1 MQRLCFRVILLHNSE
16 EMRVNGLRLLLMFC
30 FAICLAAP
38 SGAEEARVLTLDEA
52 IATALG
58 ENPGMT
64 AAEASVE
71 ISESL
76 VRSANS
82 AYYPE
87 IYTRLVFPFIGR
99 ESGFFLDQLIWDFGR
114 TSSRVKS
121 SKAQLRSTRFDGET
135 AREDLILDTT
145 VGYYSVLSWQHTVAA
160 RTKKVGEFEA
170 RLERAEGFYE
180 AGRAGKADVTKAEV
194 DLSGARL
201 ELNTAANELEAA
213 KQGLLDAMGVDGG
226 FNYTL
231 VDDPAYDKIEMNI
244 EKSIDAALDNRPELK
259 SLKAREAAMD
269 ADLTAAQKEY
279 FPVIFGR
286 TAYRFKGEGAETP
299 GFIAGIG
306 LELNIFD
313 GFKKNADIQ
322 NARAQLRRS
331 RAELETKKTEV
342 ESEIRKL
349 HRDLSLA
356 EENISVTEDTRRSS
370 EEALTLARERYRLER
385 ASDVEL
391 AEAEALYSNAN
402 AAYLEAI
409 YNYRITAAKLE
420 RAVSG
425 GGDLDQ

>member
-1 MQRLCFRVILLHNSE
+1 
-16 EMRVNGLRLLLMFC
+16 
-30 FAICLAAP
+30 
-38 SGAEEARVLTLDEA
+38 
-52 IATALG
+52 
-58 ENPGMT
+58 
-64 AAEASVE
+64 
-71 ISESL
+71 
-76 VRSANS
+76 
-82 AYYPE
+82 
-87 IYTRLVFPFIGR
+87 
-99 ESGFFLDQLIWDFGR
+99 
-114 TSSRVKS
+114 
-121 SKAQLRSTRFDGET
+121 
-135 AREDLILDTT
+135 
-145 VGYYSVLSWQHTVAA
+145 
-160 RTKKVGEFEA
+160 
-170 RLERAEGFYE
+170 
-180 AGRAGKADVTKAEV
+180 GRAGKADVTKAEV

-259 SLKAREAAMD
+259 SLKARDAAMD

>member
-1 MQRLCFRVILLHNSE
+1 MLCFALY
-16 EMRVNGLRLLLMFC
+16 
-30 FAICLAAP
+30 LAAP

-64 AAEASVE
+64 VAEASVE

-99 ESGFFLDQLIWDFGR
+99 ESGFFLDQMIWDFGR
-114 TSSRVKS
+114 TSNRVKS
-121 SKAQLRSTRFDGET
+121 SKAQLRSTKFDSET

-145 VGYYSVLSWQHTVAA
+145 VSYYSVLSWQHMVEA
-160 RTKKVGEFEA
+160 RAKKVGEFEA

-180 AGRAGKADVTKAEV
+180 AGRIGKADVTKATV
-194 DLSGARL
+194 DLGNARL
-201 ELNTAANELEAA
+201 ELNTAENELDAA
-213 KQGLLDAMGVDGG
+213 KEGLLNAMGIDGG

-231 VDDPAYDKIEMNI
+231 VDDPTYDKVEMNL
-244 EKSIDAALDNRPELK
+244 EKSIDTALDNRPELK
-259 SLKAREAAMD
+259 SLKAKEAATN
-269 ADLTAAQKEY
+269 ADLSAAQKEY

-286 TAYRFKGEGAETP
+286 TAYRFKGKGAETP
-299 GFIAGIG
+299 GFIAGVG

-313 GFKKNADIQ
+313 GFKKNAQIQ
-322 NARAQLRRS
+322 NARAQLKRS
-331 RAELETKKTEV
+331 QAELETKKTEV

-356 EENISVTEDTRRSS
+356 EKNISVTEETRKSS
-370 EEALTLARERYRLER
+370 EETLALARERYRLER

>member
-1 MQRLCFRVILLHNSE
+1 MLCFAL
-16 EMRVNGLRLLLMFC
+16 
-30 FAICLAAP
+30 CLAAP

-58 ENPGMT
+58 ENPEMT
-64 AAEASVE
+64 VAEASVE

-87 IYTRLVFPFIGR
+87 IYTRLVIPFIGR
-99 ESGFFLDQLIWDFGR
+99 ESGFFLDQMIWDFGR
-114 TSSRVKS
+114 TSNRVKS
-121 SKAQLRSTRFDGET
+121 SKAQLRSTKFDSET

-145 VGYYSVLSWQHTVAA
+145 VSYYSVLSWQHMVEA
-160 RTKKVGEFEA
+160 RAKKVGEFEA

-180 AGRAGKADVTKAEV
+180 AGRIGKADVTKATV
-194 DLSGARL
+194 NLGNARL
-201 ELNTAANELEAA
+201 ELNTAENELDAA
-213 KQGLLDAMGVDGG
+213 KEGLLNAMGIDGG

-231 VDDPAYDKIEMNI
+231 VDDPTYDKVEMNL
-244 EKSIDAALDNRPELK
+244 EKSIDTALDNRPELK
-259 SLKAREAAMD
+259 SLKAKEAATN
-269 ADLTAAQKEY
+269 ADLSAAQKEY

-286 TAYRFKGEGAETP
+286 TAYRFKGKGAETP

-313 GFKKNADIQ
+313 GFKKNAQIQ
-322 NARAQLRRS
+322 NARAQLKRS
-331 RAELETKKTEV
+331 QAELETKKTEV

-356 EENISVTEDTRRSS
+356 EKNISVTEETRKSS
-370 EEALTLARERYRLER
+370 EETLALARERYRLER